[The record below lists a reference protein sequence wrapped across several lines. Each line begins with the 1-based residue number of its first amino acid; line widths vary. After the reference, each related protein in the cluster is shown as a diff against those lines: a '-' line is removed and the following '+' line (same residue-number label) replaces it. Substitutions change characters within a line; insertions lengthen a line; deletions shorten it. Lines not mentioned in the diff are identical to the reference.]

1 MNLPC
6 EEDVVHGVEEVDEE
20 GVVLGRRLID
30 GDDVIQVIKHF
41 CHDRSFVC
49 QNCKV

>member
-6 EEDVVHGVEEVDEE
+6 EKDVVHGVEEVDEE

-30 GDDVIQVIKHF
+30 DVIKVIKHF
-41 CHDRSFVC
+41 LSKSLFLYTV
-49 QNCKV
+49 